1 MSPSPSDRA
10 TSGASFVS
18 VDWGTSSFRAY
29 LVVDGQVREKR
40 ATDKGILAIP
50 AGGHAGALRDALGGW
65 RHEGPIVLSG
75 MIGSRQGWKEA
86 PYATCPAR
94 ASDIAAAC
102 VRWDEPGIGRIL
114 LAPGLKTIDH
124 DGVPDVMRGEEI
136 QILGAMR
143 AFGVA
148 DGAFI
153 LPGTHSKRAIVRGGV
168 IVAFNTFMTGEVFA
182 ALKGHTILARLMA
195 EGASDGSGFK
205 RGVKEGAALKSAGGL
220 LHRLFATRTLGL
232 FDLLPPP
239 ELADYLSG
247 LLIGAELA
255 ESLSTAAPEAYVI
268 GSGALSTRYAQA
280 AKALGFRLIPAPEDC
295 VVLGQAL
302 ILEQAV

>member
-1 MSPSPSDRA
+1 LSPLPSDRA
-10 TSGASFVS
+10 TSGAFFVS

-40 ATDKGILAIP
+40 AMDKGILAIP
-50 AGGHAGALRDALGGW
+50 AGGHASALRDALAGW
-65 RHEGPIVLSG
+65 SHDGPIVLSG

-102 VRWDEPGIGRIL
+102 VRWEEPGIGKIL

-143 AFGVA
+143 ALGVA
-148 DGAFI
+148 DGTFI
-153 LPGTHSKRAIVRGGV
+153 LPGTHSKRAIVRGGA
-168 IVAFNTFMTGEVFA
+168 IVAFNTFMTGEIFA

-205 RGVKEGAALKSAGGL
+205 RGVKEGAGLKSAGGL

-255 ESLSTAAPEAYVI
+255 DSLSAATPEAYVI
-268 GSGALSTRYAQA
+268 GSGALSARYAEA
-280 AKALGFRLIPAPEDC
+280 ANALGFRLIPAPEDC

-302 ILEQAV
+302 ILEQAI